1 MIYLKT
7 EEEIE
12 CIRQSC
18 LLVCKTIAEIAT
30 MLRPGITGLEL
41 DKRAEEFIKDHHA
54 VPAFKG
60 YNGFPGTLCISRNEE
75 VVHGIPNHDSLKAG
89 DIVSIDC
96 GVSANGFFG
105 DAAYTFALGDISE
118 AVKMLMKATLDS
130 LNAGIKEAKV
140 GNRIGDISQ
149 AVQDSTEGKF
159 GFGVVREL
167 VGHGIGRQLHE
178 PPEVPNFG
186 KRGRGLVLKEG
197 LVIAIEPMIN
207 LGTKRVKQLKDGWT
221 VITQDKKPSAH
232 FEHTIVVRKEEGER
246 LSDHSFIENSVKNNI
261 ELTKIS

>member
-149 AVQDSTEGKF
+149 AVQD
-159 GFGVVREL
+159 
-167 VGHGIGRQLHE
+167 
-178 PPEVPNFG
+178 
-186 KRGRGLVLKEG
+186 
-197 LVIAIEPMIN
+197 
-207 LGTKRVKQLKDGWT
+207 
-221 VITQDKKPSAH
+221 
-232 FEHTIVVRKEEGER
+232 
-246 LSDHSFIENSVKNNI
+246 
-261 ELTKIS
+261 